1 MKDINK
7 NSLLEGNISS
17 VILKMA
23 MPLMGTAFI
32 QMAYTI
38 IDLIWLGRLSTG
50 AVSAVG
56 TVGFFVWIT
65 EALILIGKTGV
76 SVGLAQAYGR
86 GDEVEAEEVMRA
98 GGHVHYFICFFIIA
112 IYLLFGKSIV
122 GFYKLS
128 SEVFEQTMTYYYIVT
143 IGYIF
148 SFTNTILVTNFSA
161 KGNSVIPF
169 KVALVAL
176 IFNIVFDPILIF
188 GLGPF
193 PRLEVAGA
201 ALATVLAKFLAT
213 LLYLYF
219 AISFKMEFVKTNYL
233 KVAPKFY
240 YKKILKLGI
249 PASSQSMVHAIA
261 GTILNKYIAICGEE
275 YIAVYSIGSQ
285 IESITWLTS
294 DGIATAFSAFMGQ
307 NFGAGNYER
316 IKRGRKIGLNIMYF
330 IGLFGTVILF
340 IFAKDF
346 FKFFVPQDIH
356 TQIAGAQY
364 LKIISPSEF
373 FMCLQIGTAGMLN
386 GLGLTKYPAMASTI
400 CHASR
405 VPLAIFLM
413 TSMGILGIWTSMS
426 LTMIFNGLG
435 LSLIYAI
442 IRKKTDDFKLLI

>member
-1 MKDINK
+1 
-7 NSLLEGNISS
+7 
-17 VILKMA
+17 
-23 MPLMGTAFI
+23 
-32 QMAYTI
+32 
-38 IDLIWLGRLSTG
+38 
-50 AVSAVG
+50 
-56 TVGFFVWIT
+56 
-65 EALILIGKTGV
+65 
-76 SVGLAQAYGR
+76 
-86 GDEVEAEEVMRA
+86 
-98 GGHVHYFICFFIIA
+98 
-112 IYLLFGKSIV
+112 
-122 GFYKLS
+122 
-128 SEVFEQTMTYYYIVT
+128 
-143 IGYIF
+143 
-148 SFTNTILVTNFSA
+148 
-161 KGNSVIPF
+161 
-169 KVALVAL
+169 
-176 IFNIVFDPILIF
+176 
-188 GLGPF
+188 
-193 PRLEVAGA
+193 
-201 ALATVLAKFLAT
+201 
-213 LLYLYF
+213 
-219 AISFKMEFVKTNYL
+219 
-233 KVAPKFY
+233 
-240 YKKILKLGI
+240 
-249 PASSQSMVHAIA
+249 
-261 GTILNKYIAICGEE
+261 
-275 YIAVYSIGSQ
+275 
-285 IESITWLTS
+285 
-294 DGIATAFSAFMGQ
+294 MGQ